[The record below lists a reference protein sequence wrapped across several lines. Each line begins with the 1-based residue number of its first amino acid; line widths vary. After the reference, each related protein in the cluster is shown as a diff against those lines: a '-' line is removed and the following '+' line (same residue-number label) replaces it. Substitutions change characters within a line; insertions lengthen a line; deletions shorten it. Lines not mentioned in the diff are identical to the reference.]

1 MADSKISALTS
12 GTTPLT
18 GTEEVVIV
26 QGGVTVKATAQDIG
40 DLGSGGASINVQT
53 VVSAATVTP
62 TFSND
67 EVTITAQAVGLTLA
81 NPTGTAT
88 EGKVILIRIK
98 DNATSQ
104 TIAYGTEYRAL
115 GVTLPTA
122 TTISKTHYL
131 GMIYNVTDTKW
142 DVIGVNEEA

>member
-1 MADSKISALTS
+1 MANKKITDLTDY
-12 GTTPLT
+12 P
-18 GTEEVVIV
+18 
-26 QGGVTVKATAQDIG
+26 GGVFANTNEMEMSVDIAG
-40 DLGSGGASINVQT
+40 TFASRK
-53 VVSAATVTP
+53 VSWSDIKNSVTIQSVTSSATVTP
-62 TFSND
+62 LVTDD
-67 EVTITAQAVGLTLA
+67 EVIITAQAVGLTLA
-81 NPTGTAT
+81 NPSGTAVQ
-88 EGKVILIRIK
+88 GQVMLIRIK

-131 GMIYNVTDTKW
+131 GMIYNATDTKW